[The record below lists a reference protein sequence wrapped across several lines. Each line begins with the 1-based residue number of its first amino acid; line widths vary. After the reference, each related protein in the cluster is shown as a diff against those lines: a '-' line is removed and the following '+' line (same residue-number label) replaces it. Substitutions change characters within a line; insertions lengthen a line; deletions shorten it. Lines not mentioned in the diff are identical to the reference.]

1 MNTTFVSVAAVAAI
15 LIILAIVVWKVTH
28 KNPDIVNVE
37 LPEITPEEIAKAA
50 EEAEEEK
57 SEEVIQKGEEPD
69 EEEDEEPV
77 QTVEEYVA
85 EVASKLVDSEGSL
98 TSSKLETEGQDTVLV
113 ISDKELAEAN
123 KKFEES
129 LKIIGINPATG
140 CYTPENLRKTEK
152 TVKPVK
158 EEPKKTVKKDPK
170 KDTKKKPE
178 KKEEKKKETVKV
190 NKSGRPIKKIEKKPA
205 GKKNNDARQNKAVNG
220 KKNKKKTNK
229 KKV

>member
-15 LIILAIVVWKVTH
+15 LIILAVVVWKVTH
-28 KNPDIVNVE
+28 KNPDITNVD
-37 LPEITPEEIAKAA
+37 LPEITPEEIAQAAA
-50 EEAEEEK
+50 EAAAGEAEAEK
-57 SEEVIQKGEEPD
+57 VEEPA
-69 EEEDEEPV
+69 
-77 QTVEEYVA
+77 QTVEDYVT

-98 TSSKLETEGQDTVLV
+98 TSTKLETEGQDTVLV
-113 ISDKELAEAN
+113 ISDRELAEAN

-129 LKIIGINPATG
+129 LKIIGINPVTG
-140 CYTPENLRKTEK
+140 CYTPAESRKTEK
-152 TVKPVK
+152 TAKPAK
-158 EEPKKTVKKDPK
+158 SETK
-170 KDTKKKPE
+170 KDTKKKSE
-178 KKEEKKKETVKV
+178 KKEEKKETVKV